1 MVVLTLAHFSI
12 HPNQSSHS
20 QVHTDACFV
29 DILPLSIVELFQS
42 QGCESCPPAI
52 PLIHPAVSHNPNVLL
67 LTYNVT
73 YWDGRSGWK
82 DTHGNSAWDARQKA
96 YVTHWQRKGVFTPQ
110 VVIDGIVDGVGRRE
124 GEVSEVL
131 SKAIEARNNQDWSV
145 GLEAGASGL
154 KIASERT
161 EAEVYD
167 VLLITYTPSPETVK
181 VEKGPN
187 KRKKMVHTNIV
198 RDIAKIEE
206 WAGGSKTVP
215 LPQFGG
221 DGQDRAVILQQGN
234 GGPIVAA
241 LKL

>member
-1 MVVLTLAHFSI
+1 MVALTYAFLIRLLPSTDVLQT
-12 HPNQSSHS
+12 
-20 QVHTDACFV
+20 HTDACFV

-52 PLIHPAVSHNPNVLL
+52 PLIHSAVLQNPNVLL

-82 DTHGNSAWDARQKA
+82 DTHGISGWDARQKQ
-96 YVTHWQRKGVFTPQ
+96 YVTRWARKGVFTPQ
-110 VVIDGIVDGVGRRE
+110 IVIDGIADGVGRQE
-124 GEVSEVL
+124 GEVSQVL

-145 GLEAGASGL
+145 GLEAGPGGL
-154 KIASERT
+154 KIASERIET
-161 EAEVYD
+161 EVYD
-167 VLLITYTPSPETVK
+167 VLMITYTPGPETVK

-187 KRKKMVHTNIV
+187 KRKKMVHANIV

-206 WAGGSKTVP
+206 WAGGNKTVP
-215 LPQFGG
+215 LPELPR
-221 DGQDRAVILQQGN
+221 DGQERVAILQQSN
-234 GGPIVAA
+234 GGPMVAA